1 MTWIV
6 AQKPSSLNR
15 VLRTMHVKSNIQ
27 QKSCYLFMTVDNML
41 QKVELENIDENTIKM
56 NERIKADMEKT
67 TKYRVKT

>member
-1 MTWIV
+1 
-6 AQKPSSLNR
+6 
-15 VLRTMHVKSNIQ
+15 
-27 QKSCYLFMTVDNML
+27 MTVDNML